1 MKRIFKILLGLVGGL
16 IVLLILA
23 SLLLP
28 LIYNKEDLEK
38 SIAAEVAV
46 QTGRELSIDGEL
58 NFSVFPW
65 LAVEVHDLR
74 LSNADG
80 FGERPFA
87 RIGQARVGVALLP
100 LFRKQ
105 IVVDEIILDG
115 LDLMLMVNA
124 RGENNWVDLADGGES
139 ESVRI
144 DQDGAVQDGAS
155 VFSSQRVAGLK
166 IRNARVEFQDQQAG
180 THYLLSGF
188 SLQTGALGDGK
199 PVPLSLTTLF
209 ADLAADTRMGVNL
222 ATTVTIDLQA
232 ERFTFDEVELAMAF
246 QASDAPAD
254 ALAMRIR
261 APRIRADL
269 AAQTVQMESFTMQL
283 AELKVDGALS
293 ARNILDDPA
302 FSGTLRVAE
311 FSPVKLMQALQ
322 MEAPVTADPDALQRA
337 RLSTAFA
344 GNSSSIELNDFEFEL
359 DQSKFTGEMSMRNFD
374 RPRIGF
380 DFTVDEIDIDRYLE
394 PATDQADQAD
404 VAMPHEELQGQ
415 DVQGTLRAGKLRLAG
430 VDFSDAEL
438 GLTIRNGKLRL
449 NPITAGFYGG
459 TYSGDITL
467 DSSGAVPVLSLD
479 EKVESITFQELIA
492 DLVDNESL
500 SGIARGHVRLTG
512 RGASSNE
519 VLRSLN
525 GDLGLTLTDG
535 ALEGINIWYE
545 IRRGWAL
552 YKGLEPPPDE
562 PNRTVFSRMQLAASV
577 EDGVVTARELVG
589 ELPFLTVNGNGTID
603 LGQSSIDL
611 GLVATIRNA
620 PELAQDPLAAELR
633 GKQLPFRISGPLDD
647 PAVAVDWK
655 ALLQSEATEMLLDKL
670 GLSSKAPAEDGADGE
685 QEPVSSEDQI
695 EDTAKRA
702 LFNLLGGKN
711 KDRDKDDGD
720 D

>member
-1 MKRIFKILLGLVGGL
+1 MNRFFKILLGLVGGV

-23 SLLLP
+23 TVLVSML
-28 LIYNKEDLEK
+28 YDTEDLEK
-38 SIAAEVAV
+38 TIADEVAV

-65 LAVEVHDLR
+65 LAVEVNDLR

-80 FGERPFA
+80 FGDRPFA
-87 RIGQARVGVALLP
+87 HIRQARVGVALMP
-100 LFRKQ
+100 LFRNQ
-105 IVVDEIILDG
+105 LVVDEITLDG
-115 LDLMLMVNA
+115 LDLSLVVNA
-124 RGENNWVDLADGGES
+124 RGENNWTDLSDGGES
-139 ESVRI
+139 ESVRM
-144 DQDGAVQDGAS
+144 DQDLTAQDTPS
-155 VFSSQRVAGLK
+155 EFSTQRVAGLN
-166 IRNARVEFQDQQAG
+166 IRNARVEFQDQQTG
-180 THYLLSGF
+180 THYLLSDF

-199 PVPLSLTTLF
+199 PVPLNLTLLF

-222 ATTVTIDLQA
+222 ATTVAIDQEA
-232 ERFTFDEVELAMAF
+232 ERYTFDEVELAVAF
-246 QASDAPAD
+246 EASDAPA

-261 APRIRADL
+261 APRIGVDL
-269 AAQTVQMESFTMQL
+269 VAQTLQIESFTAQL
-283 AELKVDGALS
+283 AELDIDGTLS
-293 ARNILDDPA
+293 ASNILDDPA
-302 FSGTLRVAE
+302 FSGSLSVAG

-359 DQSKFTGEMSMRNFD
+359 DQSKFTGAMRIRNFD

-380 DFTVDEIDIDRYLE
+380 DFAVDEIDIDRYLE
-394 PATDQADQAD
+394 PATDQADPAD
-404 VAMPHEELQGQ
+404 VAMPREELQGQ

-430 VDFSDAEL
+430 VNFSDAEL
-438 GLTIRNGKLRL
+438 GLSLHDGKLRL
-449 NPITAGFYGG
+449 NPITADFYGG

-479 EKVESITFQELIA
+479 EKVDSITFQQLIA

-500 SGIARGHVRLTG
+500 SGVARGHIRLTG

-535 ALEGINIWYE
+535 ALEGINIWHE

-562 PNRTVFSRMQLAASV
+562 PNRTVFSRMHLAASV
-577 EDGVVTARELVG
+577 ADGVVTTRELVG

-603 LGQSSIDL
+603 LGQSSVDL

-620 PELAQDPLAAELR
+620 PELAQDPLAADLR

-647 PAVAVDWK
+647 PGFAVDWK

-670 GLSSKAPAEDGADGE
+670 GLSPDAPVDDGADGE
-685 QEPVSSEDQI
+685 QEPASSENEL
-695 EDTAKRA
+695 EDTAKSV

-711 KDRDKDDGD
+711 KDRDKNDGGE
-720 D
+720 